1 MDFIESSNEQM
12 KKLQD
17 ELESV
22 KKQLLIQKE
31 EYTKLK
37 KINKQYINV
46 ITKNLAVKILED
58 LFDSGN
64 LAITAKKFGCDPIAL
79 YPHIINWDGCSDGLQ
94 NLEDYYD
101 FYYKLEG
108 RRCEIGVISALECCE
123 LEEFEKKKRTPDQK
137 SLDEIFIQYSSGE
150 MTLYELADKSNIM
163 IFNLF
168 RLLKEHKLIEKE
180 SDAIGYEQFYKEYS
194 GEYEY
199 NKYEIKT
206 DLGLIDIFYNNF
218 V

>member
-1 MDFIESSNEQM
+1 MEFLEPNEQI

-17 ELESV
+17 ELESS
-22 KKQLLIQKE
+22 KKQLQIQQE

-37 KINKQYINV
+37 QINNQYVSV

-58 LFDSGN
+58 LYESEN

-79 YPHIINWDGCSDGLQ
+79 YPHIINWEGCSDGLQ

-108 RRCEIGVISALECCE
+108 RRCEIGEFSALECCD
-123 LEEFEKKKRTPDQK
+123 LEEYEKKRRTPSQEE
-137 SLDEIFIQYSSGE
+137 LDTIFSQYRSGE
-150 MTLYELADKSNIM
+150 MTLYELADKYNIM

-168 RLLKEHKLIEKE
+168 RLLKEHGLIESE
-180 SDAIGYEQFYKEYS
+180 SDAIGYDEFYKEYV
-194 GEYEY
+194 GVYEY
-199 NKYEIKT
+199 NKYEIQWQKQDT
-206 DLGLIDIFYNNF
+206 VQKRADNS
-218 V
+218 

>member
-1 MDFIESSNEQM
+1 MDFIEPNEQM

-22 KKQLLIQKE
+22 KKQLQIQQE
-31 EYTKLK
+31 EYTKIK
-37 KINKQYINV
+37 QINNQYVNV

-58 LFDSGN
+58 LFESEN

-123 LEEFEKKKRTPDQK
+123 IEEYEKKRRTPNQK
-137 SLDEIFIQYSSGE
+137 ELYEIFILYSSGE
-150 MTLYELADKSNIM
+150 MTLYELADKYNIM

-168 RLLKEHKLIEKE
+168 RLLKEHSLIESE
-180 SDAIGYEQFYKEYS
+180 SDAIGYDEFYKEYI
-194 GEYEY
+194 GEYDY

-206 DLGLIDIFYNNF
+206 ELGLIDIFYDNF
-218 V
+218 K

>member
-37 KINKQYINV
+37 KINKQYESV

-79 YPHIINWDGCSDGLQ
+79 FPHIINWDGCSDGLQ

-108 RRCEIGVISALECCE
+108 RRCEIGVISALEC
-123 LEEFEKKKRTPDQK
+123 F
-137 SLDEIFIQYSSGE
+137 
-150 MTLYELADKSNIM
+150 
-163 IFNLF
+163 
-168 RLLKEHKLIEKE
+168 
-180 SDAIGYEQFYKEYS
+180 
-194 GEYEY
+194 
-199 NKYEIKT
+199 
-206 DLGLIDIFYNNF
+206 DI
-218 V
+218 